1 MRRVCVF
8 CGSSRG
14 VQPRHAASARDLAQ
28 AMVARGLGL
37 VYGGA
42 HVGLM
47 GELCDAMLVAGGEVI
62 GVIPQTLVDREV
74 AHAGLADLRVVDGM
88 HARKALMTELADA
101 FLALPGGIGTLEELF
116 EVWTWFTLDLH
127 RKPCGLANVGGFYRP
142 LVDFLDHAV
151 VEGFVR
157 RDTRATLLVD
167 ENIEPLLD
175 RLVAAMPPRDSA
187 GAGVAVD
194 QL

>member
-8 CGSSRG
+8 CGSGRG
-14 VQPRHAASARDLAQ
+14 LRPGHAGAARELAR
-28 AMVARGLGL
+28 ALVARKLGL

-47 GELCDAMLVAGGEVI
+47 GELCDAMLAAGGEVI

-74 AHAGLADLRVVDGM
+74 AHTGLADLRIVEGM

-127 RKPCGLANVGGFYRP
+127 RKPCGLADVDGFYRP

-157 RDTRATLLVD
+157 QDTRATLLVD
-167 ENIEPLLD
+167 ENIEQLLD
-175 RLVAAMPPRDSA
+175 RLVAAMPPSEGA
-187 GAGVAVD
+187 QAGVAVD